1 MEFKYF
7 QFDEKQIL
15 EFLIKDG
22 LITIDDIVYLS
33 GSVVESTVNL
43 KYSGMGNE
51 ESDLDIFIIRKDDNF
66 DIDDNGGYK
75 HRHKITVFKKYF
87 DIQCDIEIYR
97 FSDVCELLNNLNK
110 IQFSEQVRTPNL
122 LPRPVGWNQR
132 DVKSFINRLN
142 YSIVIQ
148 NEQQYQLLQNKC
160 NLAAYSKYSMQL
172 IINEIDSLIADI
184 WGNLKPETYDVALY
198 LTRNAFI
205 KLLEFMLYSDYQ
217 TVDRTK
223 WIIFKGL
230 ICVSDN
236 EEYLGLY
243 NELFKGEVS
252 NFKTCKKIIIK
263 SVDLINEYIQDMDIM
278 EL

>member
-7 QFDEKQIL
+7 KFDEKQIL
-15 EFLIKDG
+15 DFLIEDG

-33 GSVVESTVNL
+33 GSLVESAVNL

-51 ESDLDIFIIRKDDNF
+51 ESDLDIFIIKKDNDFAIN
-66 DIDDNGGYK
+66 NSNGYK
-75 HRHKITVFKKYF
+75 RRHKITIFKKYF
-87 DIQCDIEIYR
+87 NIQCDIEIYR

-148 NEQQYQLLQNKC
+148 NEQQYQLLQSNF
-160 NLAAYSKYSMQL
+160 NLVVYSKYSMQL
-172 IINEIDSLIADI
+172 IINEIDSLIADV
-184 WGNLKPETYDVALY
+184 WGNLKPESYDVALY
-198 LTRNAFI
+198 LARNAFI
-205 KLLEFMLYSDYQ
+205 KLLEFMLYSEYQ

-230 ICVSDN
+230 IFVSDN
-236 EEYLGLY
+236 EEYLRLY
-243 NELFKGEVS
+243 KELFKGEVS
-252 NFKTCKKIIIK
+252 DFKSCKKTIVK
-263 SVDLINEYIQDMDIM
+263 SIDLINEYIQDMDIV